1 MNTKKSDRART
12 ETEKRL
18 DTLEKGI
25 DALFSHDKTL
35 NSAMT
40 ALQKYLARVQKLTE
54 ASYKAY
60 TSESDKDI
68 KAEAKKAYMDEIRK
82 HTIDSKEYQKLSQAV
97 VDALAACNQ
106 KALDAT
112 NAEMPEIYAVNYNQ
126 VADECR
132 EVGIDVK
139 TDVQN
144 E

>member
-1 MNTKKSDRART
+1 MKQDRART

-18 DTLEKGI
+18 DTLEKDI

-35 NSAMT
+35 NSAMN

-60 TSESDKDI
+60 TSETDKDI
-68 KAEAKKAYMDEIRK
+68 KAEAKKAYMDEICK

-126 VADECR
+126 VATECR

>member
-1 MNTKKSDRART
+1 
-12 ETEKRL
+12 
-18 DTLEKGI
+18 
-25 DALFSHDKTL
+25 
-35 NSAMT
+35 
-40 ALQKYLARVQKLTE
+40 
-54 ASYKAY
+54 
-60 TSESDKDI
+60 
-68 KAEAKKAYMDEIRK
+68 MDEIRK

-126 VADECR
+126 VATECR